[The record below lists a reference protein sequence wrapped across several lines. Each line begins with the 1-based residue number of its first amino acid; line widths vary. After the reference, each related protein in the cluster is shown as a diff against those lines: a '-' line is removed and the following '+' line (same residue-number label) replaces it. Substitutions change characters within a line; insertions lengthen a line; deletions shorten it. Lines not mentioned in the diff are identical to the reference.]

1 MNTKKLQAEVI
12 KAVGDNR
19 IRFRLTAL
27 RIDRHKEVVMP
38 MGIVL
43 EEFALNP
50 VVLYGH
56 GWDLMQGD
64 IPIGKV
70 DMDSFEITK
79 DYVDAD
85 VIFDV
90 TNDPFAKMIHGKVK
104 DKFLNSGSIG
114 FIPIEISKEPV
125 LDGQTGDTYT
135 KWKLMEFSIVPFP
148 SNIEAVAQNEYQ
160 DYRNQVM
167 KMKGFDPEIVRL
179 QRKDSDTLFNIKES
193 QALILEKIE
202 SLKEEIQSL
211 KALVHIDEHDE
222 SDDSSTDENEIED
235 KEWLSEEIAEA
246 IKELDKA
253 LKNLIGD

>member
-1 MNTKKLQAEVI
+1 MNTKRIQAEII

-27 RIDRHKEVVMP
+27 RVDRHREVVMP
-38 MGIVL
+38 MGIIL

-56 GWDLMQGD
+56 GWDWNQGD
-64 IPIGKV
+64 IPIGRV

-85 VIFDV
+85 VVFDV
-90 TNDPFAKMIHGKVK
+90 DNDPFAKMIYGKVK
-104 DKFLNSGSIG
+104 NKFLNSGSIG

-135 KWKLMEFSIVPFP
+135 EWKLLEFSIVPFP

-160 DYRNQVM
+160 EYRNQVM
-167 KMKGFDPEIVRL
+167 KMKGFDPEKIRE
-179 QRKDSDTLFNIKES
+179 KSKES
-193 QALILEKIE
+193 IDLQELIVKKIDE
-202 SLKEEIQSL
+202 IRTEIQSL
-211 KALVHIDEHDE
+211 KSLVYIDENDN
-222 SDDSSTDENEIED
+222 SDNSSTEGKDNEWQDEGLMN
-235 KEWLSEEIAEA
+235 A
-246 IKELDKA
+246 IKELENSIKQ
-253 LKNLIGD
+253 LIGD